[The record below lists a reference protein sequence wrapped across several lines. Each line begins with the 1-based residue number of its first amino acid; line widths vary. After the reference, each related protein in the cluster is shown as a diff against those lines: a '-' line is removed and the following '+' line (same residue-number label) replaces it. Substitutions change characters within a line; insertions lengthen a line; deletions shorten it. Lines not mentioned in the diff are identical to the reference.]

1 MTLPRFY
8 CPGEI
13 CTGKAIELP
22 ASAAHHASRVLRLAR
37 GATLI
42 LFNGN
47 GGEFLSVIAHI
58 GKNGVTVVAEK
69 HVDIERESQLVITL
83 AQAVCASE
91 KMDWI
96 IQKAVEMGVSRVQP
110 LATKLSVIKL
120 TGERAERRM
129 NHWQHVAVSACE
141 QCGRNRIPQVLALT
155 SLQAWL
161 GTQASDDRKNV
172 PADLHLMLSPG
183 AKRSLRDF
191 PGHSTSAAINL
202 LVGPEGGFTADEE
215 AAALVAGFAPL
226 RLGPRIL
233 RTETAALAAIAAM
246 QTLWGDYQSD
256 NCGETDARI

>member
-1 MTLPRFY
+1 MSAAYNCLGSTMTLPRFY

-13 CTGKAIELP
+13 STGQAMELP
-22 ASAAHHASRVLRLAR
+22 ASAAHHASRVLRLER
-37 GATLI
+37 GAKLI

-47 GGEFLSVIAHI
+47 AGEFLSVIVHI
-58 GKNGVTVVAEK
+58 GKNSVSVIAEK
-69 HVDIERESQLVITL
+69 HLDIERESQLAITL

-96 IQKAVEMGVSRVQP
+96 VQKAVELGVGRIQP

-129 NHWQHVAVSACE
+129 NHWQQVAVSACE

-155 SLQAWL
+155 SLHAWL
-161 GTQASDDRKNV
+161 GIQANDDRNNV
-172 PADLHLMLSPG
+172 PADSCFILSPA
-183 AKRSLRDF
+183 AKRGLRDF
-191 PGHSTSAAINL
+191 PRYSPSAEINL

-226 RLGPRIL
+226 RLGARIL

-246 QTLWGDYQSD
+246 QTLWGDY
-256 NCGETDARI
+256 

>member
-13 CTGKAIELP
+13 CTGKEMELP
-22 ASAAHHASRVLRLAR
+22 ARAAHHASRVLRLER
-37 GATLI
+37 GAKLI

-47 GGEFLSVIAHI
+47 AGEFLSVIAHI
-58 GKNGVTVVAEK
+58 GKNGVSVVPEK
-69 HVDIERESQLVITL
+69 HLDIERESQLVITL

-96 IQKAVEMGVSRVQP
+96 VQKAVEMGVNRIQP

-120 TGERAERRM
+120 TGERAERRI

-155 SLQAWL
+155 SLHAWL
-161 GTQASDDRKNV
+161 GMQACDGRNNV
-172 PADLHLMLSPG
+172 PADLYFMLSPG

-191 PGHSTSAAINL
+191 PRHSTSTAINL
-202 LVGPEGGFTADEE
+202 LVGPEGGFTTDEE
-215 AAALVAGFAPL
+215 AAALVAGFASL
-226 RLGPRIL
+226 SLGPRIL

-246 QTLWGDYQSD
+246 QTLWGDY
-256 NCGETDARI
+256 

>member
-1 MTLPRFY
+1 M
-8 CPGEI
+8 
-13 CTGKAIELP
+13 ELP
-22 ASAAHHASRVLRLAR
+22 ASAAHHASRVLRLER
-37 GATLI
+37 GAKLI

-47 GGEFLSVIAHI
+47 AGEFLSVIAHI
-58 GKNGVTVVAEK
+58 GKNGVSVIAEK
-69 HVDIERESQLVITL
+69 HLDIERESQLVITL

-96 IQKAVEMGVSRVQP
+96 IQKAVEMGVSRIQP

-155 SLQAWL
+155 SLHAWL
-161 GTQASDDRKNV
+161 GMQASDGRNNV
-172 PADLHLMLSPG
+172 PADLYFMLSPG

-191 PGHSTSAAINL
+191 PSHSASAAINL
-202 LVGPEGGFTADEE
+202 LVGPEGGFTTDEE

-246 QTLWGDYQSD
+246 QTLWGDY
-256 NCGETDARI
+256 